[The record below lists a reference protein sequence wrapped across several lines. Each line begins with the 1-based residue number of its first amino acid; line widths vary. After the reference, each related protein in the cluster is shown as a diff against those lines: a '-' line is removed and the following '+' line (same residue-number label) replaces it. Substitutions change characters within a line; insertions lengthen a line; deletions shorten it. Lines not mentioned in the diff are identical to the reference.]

1 MQLGAIEI
9 MFPGAGADAIEQA
22 GEVGFA
28 GFEYYVDGPTPAAD
42 PIWTPV
48 GRNRARRTATTA
60 DVRIPSVCLGYFNDQ
75 AWLTADDP
83 DIRADA
89 RDALARAV
97 DVAAGLDAP
106 VIQVPFFGPAEIE
119 DDRDEARVV
128 TGVGAVADIA
138 AAADVCLAIENTL
151 SAAENIDLLDRI
163 DHPAVSHYY
172 DIGNAT
178 ALGYDPVEELAV
190 LGDRTAMIHVKDRF
204 VAGGDPYPHGT
215 MLGDA
220 DVDLAGVTTT
230 LAEIEYDGWLILET
244 ASSAEP
250 LRDAAENLERART
263 VFE

>member
-9 MFPGAGADAIEQA
+9 MFPGSGVDAIEDA
-22 GEVGFA
+22 AEVGFA

-48 GRNRARRTATTA
+48 GRTRIRRTADAA
-60 DVRIPSVCLGYFNDQ
+60 DIQVPSVCLGYFNDQ

-83 DIRADA
+83 AVRADA

-119 DDRDEARVV
+119 DEQDETRVV
-128 TGVGAVADIA
+128 AGVESAADAA

-151 SAAENIDLLDRI
+151 SATDNIALLERI
-163 DHPAVSHYY
+163 DHPAVAHYY

-178 ALGYDPVEELAV
+178 ALGYDPVEELAE

-220 DVDLAGVTTT
+220 DVDLEGVATT
-230 LAEIEYDGWLILET
+230 LEEIAYDGWLILET
-244 ASSAEP
+244 ASSAEQ
-250 LRDAAENLERART
+250 LRDAAENLERARQ
-263 VFE
+263 VF